1 MDTTPALLS
10 SKVKPIKEGR
20 NVLSGEEQGETAVFA
35 SYTKGVFLS
44 VNPKTDFRSKKGFRV
59 PFGKSKSGFLIW

>member
-35 SYTKGVFLS
+35 SYTKIS
-44 VNPKTDFRSKKGFRV
+44 RTTEMSSWAN
-59 PFGKSKSGFLIW
+59 